1 LVRARISQI
10 RTAAHLTQMH
20 APIRRLL
27 TLAVALAAGCSAVG
41 QTMLTDRLDNI
52 SNWYSASTTPGVT
65 LNNGLLSI
73 VDGKQVVTYF
83 APAGSTINLATDEEL
98 VATFKLRFDT
108 VVNDAG
114 SFRLGLFNSTGT
126 VDNPLRAT
134 KHGDTAQFQAYQGYM
149 VSWNPLPPVPPS
161 NTSNGLGVRRRT
173 SPTLSS
179 DLMSTTS
186 VYSSA
191 LSGSGSPSGR
201 TFIAGTTYDATFSV
215 GRTSTGVTITFTVS
229 DQTLGTFTRTVSDTT
244 TSKVTSF
251 DTFGLFSL
259 SGASDYTISN
269 LEFSFNGAITTT
281 NVPEPSTYAACAGAA
296 VLGLAFWR
304 RRRAAAQAL
313 AA

>member
-1 LVRARISQI
+1 
-10 RTAAHLTQMH
+10 M
-20 APIRRLL
+20 
-27 TLAVALAAGCSAVG
+27 
-41 QTMLTDRLDNI
+41 
-52 SNWYSASTTPGVT
+52 
-65 LNNGLLSI
+65 LSI

-83 APAGSTINLATDEEL
+83 APAGSPITLDTNAEL
-98 VATFKLRFDT
+98 VATFKLRFDS
-108 VVNDAG
+108 VVNDPG
-114 SFRLGLFNSTGT
+114 SFRVGLFNSTGT
-126 VDNPLRAT
+126 ALTPLRAIVD
-134 KHGDTAQFQAYQGYM
+134 GDTEQFKGYQGYL
-149 VSWNPLPPVPPS
+149 VSWNPAP
-161 NTSNGLGVRRRT
+161 TASNGLGVRRRT

-304 RRRAAAQAL
+304 RRRAAAKAL